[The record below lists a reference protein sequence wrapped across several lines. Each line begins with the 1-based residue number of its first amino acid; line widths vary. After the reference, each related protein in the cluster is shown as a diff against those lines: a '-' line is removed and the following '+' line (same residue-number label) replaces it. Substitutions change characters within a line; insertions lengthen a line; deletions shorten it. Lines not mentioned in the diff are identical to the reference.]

1 MPDSASQTRYQ
12 VRDHVRARCAACGG
26 QCCQTRPGL
35 EAPER
40 FLAAPDPVAALAAA
54 LASGDWVL
62 AEHVGVPW
70 VDGVPPPE
78 AERKRLIR
86 TPRPATVPERAARA
100 LLAEAA
106 PAPCVFLA
114 LDGCRLAAGDRPRM
128 CQSLEPD
135 ALGDCEAP
143 WGRREAALA
152 WLGHQPLVEAALARL
167 GPP

>member
-1 MPDSASQTRYQ
+1 VPPDTYTARAE
-12 VRDHVRARCAACGG
+12 VRARCAACGG

-40 FLAAPDPVAALAAA
+40 FLADADPAGALAAA

-78 AERKRLIR
+78 AERRRRIR
-86 TPRPATVPERAARA
+86 YPRPATVPERTAGA
-100 LLAEAA
+100 LLADAA

-114 LDGCRLAAGDRPRM
+114 PDGCRLEAAARPRM

-167 GPP
+167 GEP

>member
-1 MPDSASQTRYQ
+1 MPAPTDAM
-12 VRDHVRARCAACGG
+12 RARCAECGG

-40 FLAAPDPVAALAAA
+40 FLAAADPAAALAAV
-54 LASGDWVL
+54 LASGEWVL

-78 AERKRLIR
+78 AERRRRILY
-86 TPRPATVPERAARA
+86 PRPATVAERTAGQGRA
-100 LLAEAA
+100 GEA
-106 PAPCVFLA
+106 PGPCVFLA
-114 LDGCRLAAGDRPRM
+114 PAGCRLAFEDRPRM

-152 WLGHQPLVEAALARL
+152 WCPHQDLVAAALARRVR
-167 GPP
+167 